1 MRPVPATT
9 ALPLI
14 AASPASFTTGSAS
27 PVSNDSSISRFSWV
41 RITPSA
47 TTCAP
52 VRNST
57 MSSSTNSC
65 VCSSTTLPSRTTCAR
80 GALTTRSWSS
90 TFLARSSWTTPITLL
105 ATMTPA
111 NNASFGDPAAITSAA
126 RIATMKLIGAN
137 TLPRTIW
144 PTVRVGAFG
153 TTLVRPLPTR
163 SATSTLVRPVAG
175 SVWVS
180 VTQ

>member
-1 MRPVPATT
+1 
-9 ALPLI
+9 
-14 AASPASFTTGSAS
+14 
-27 PVSNDSSISRFSWV
+27 
-41 RITPSA
+41 
-47 TTCAP
+47 
-52 VRNST
+52 

-111 NNASFGDPAAITSAA
+111 NNASFGDPATITSAA
-126 RIATMKLIGAN
+126 RMATMKLIGVN

-153 TTLVRPLPTR
+153 HDVGQTLADPLGHF
-163 SATSTLVRPVAG
+163 G
-175 SVWVS
+175 SW
-180 VTQ
+180 